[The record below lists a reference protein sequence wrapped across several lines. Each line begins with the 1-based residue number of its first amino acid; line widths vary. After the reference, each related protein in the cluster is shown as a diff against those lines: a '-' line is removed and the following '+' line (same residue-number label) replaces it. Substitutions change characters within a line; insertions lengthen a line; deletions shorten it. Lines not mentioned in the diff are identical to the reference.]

1 MADKPNTEGREQNAA
16 EPLGELTALGGKDKV
31 QKTGE
36 RERKSAGPDGPD
48 ATVIG
53 DTFKRSPGKG

>member
-31 QKTGE
+31 QTTGE